1 MMSEKTDKY
10 TAELARHLRF
20 RGVDEKQVQEAVWS
34 VESHTADSGTS
45 PRQAFGSP
53 RDYART
59 FTPAPTAGPGDTPLY
74 LVGWLI
80 GTMAGALLIISVS
93 MRDQEVV
100 LGFLP
105 PAAGVVL
112 ASVMLVAWG
121 VLVLVRLTRRPK
133 PNPADLPRRDLR

>member
-1 MMSEKTDKY
+1 MNEKTDKY

-45 PRQAFGSP
+45 PQQAFGSP

-80 GTMAGALLIISVS
+80 GTLAGALLIICLSA
-93 MRDQEVV
+93 RGQEVV

-105 PAAGVVL
+105 PGR
-112 ASVMLVAWG
+112 G
-121 VLVLVRLTRRPK
+121 HRPRVRDPGRVGRSRPG
-133 PNPADLPRRDLR
+133 PADPSPETQPH

>member
-1 MMSEKTDKY
+1 MSEKTDKY

-20 RGVDEKQVQEAVWS
+20 RGVDEKQVQEAVWT

-59 FTPAPTAGPGDTPLY
+59 FTPATTAGPGDTPLY

-80 GTMAGALLIISVS
+80 GTLAGALLIISVS
-93 MRDQEVV
+93 AQDQEVV
-100 LGFLP
+100 LGLFP
-105 PAAGVVL
+105 PAVGIVL
-112 ASVMLVAWG
+112 ASVILVAWG

-133 PNPADLPRRDLR
+133 PNSTDPSGSDIR

>member
-1 MMSEKTDKY
+1 MSEKTDKY

-59 FTPAPTAGPGDTPLY
+59 FTPAPTAGLGDTPLY

-80 GTMAGALLIISVS
+80 GTLAGALLIISVS
-93 MRDQEVV
+93 AQDQEVV
-100 LGFLP
+100 LGLFP
-105 PAAGVVL
+105 PAVGIVL
-112 ASVMLVAWG
+112 ASVILVAWG

-133 PNPADLPRRDLR
+133 PNSTDPSGSDIR

>member
-1 MMSEKTDKY
+1 MNEKTDKY

-20 RGVDEKQVQEAVWS
+20 RGVDEKQVQEAVWT

-59 FTPAPTAGPGDTPLY
+59 FTPATTAGPGDTPLY

-80 GTMAGALLIISVS
+80 GTLAGALLIISVS
-93 MRDQEVV
+93 AQDQEVV
-100 LGFLP
+100 LGLLP
-105 PAAGVVL
+105 PGR
-112 ASVMLVAWG
+112 G
-121 VLVLVRLTRRPK
+121 HRPRVRDPGRVGRPRSG
-133 PNPADLPRRDLR
+133 PVDPSPETQLHRSLRE

>member
-1 MMSEKTDKY
+1 MRASRFLSSVNSADPTREKSPTSPVLSSSEQ
-10 TAELARHLRF
+10 ELE
-20 RGVDEKQVQEAVWS
+20 G
-34 VESHTADSGTS
+34 DSGTS

-59 FTPAPTAGPGDTPLY
+59 FTPATTAGPGDTPLY

-80 GTMAGALLIISVS
+80 GTLAGALLIICLSAQG
-93 MRDQEVV
+93 QEVV

-105 PAAGVVL
+105 PVAGIVL
-112 ASVMLVAWG
+112 ASVILVAWG

-133 PNPADLPRRDLR
+133 PNPTDSSGSDIR

>member
-1 MMSEKTDKY
+1 MSEKTDKY

-20 RGVDEKQVQEAVWS
+20 RGVDEKQVQEAVWT

-45 PRQAFGSP
+45 PQQAFGSP

-80 GTMAGALLIISVS
+80 GTLAGALLIISVS
-93 MRDQEVV
+93 AQDQEVV

-105 PAAGVVL
+105 PAVGIVL
-112 ASVMLVAWG
+112 ASVILVAWG

-133 PNPADLPRRDLR
+133 PNPTDPSGSDIR

>member
-1 MMSEKTDKY
+1 MSEKTDKY

-20 RGVDEKQVQEAVWS
+20 RGVDEKQVQEAVWT

-80 GTMAGALLIISVS
+80 GTLAGALLIISVS
-93 MRDQEVV
+93 AQDQEVV
-100 LGFLP
+100 LGLLP
-105 PAAGVVL
+105 PAAGIVL
-112 ASVMLVAWG
+112 ASVILVAWG

-133 PNPADLPRRDLR
+133 PNSTDPSGSDVR

>member
-1 MMSEKTDKY
+1 MSEKTDKY

-45 PRQAFGSP
+45 PQQAFGSP
-53 RDYART
+53 QDYART

-80 GTMAGALLIISVS
+80 GTLAGALLIICLSA
-93 MRDQEVV
+93 RGQEVV

-105 PAAGVVL
+105 PVAGIVL
-112 ASVMLVAWG
+112 ASVILVAWG

-133 PNPADLPRRDLR
+133 PNPTDSSGSDIR

>member
-1 MMSEKTDKY
+1 MNEKTDKY

-45 PRQAFGSP
+45 PQQAFGSP

-59 FTPAPTAGPGDTPLY
+59 FTPATTAGPGDTPLY

-80 GTMAGALLIISVS
+80 GTLAGALLIISVS
-93 MRDQEVV
+93 AQDQEVV
-100 LGFLP
+100 LGLLP
-105 PAAGVVL
+105 PAAGIVL
-112 ASVMLVAWG
+112 ASVILVAWG

-133 PNPADLPRRDLR
+133 PNSTDPSGSDVR

>member
-1 MMSEKTDKY
+1 MSEKTDKY

-45 PRQAFGSP
+45 PRHAFGSP

-80 GTMAGALLIISVS
+80 GTLAGALLIICLSAWG
-93 MRDQEVV
+93 QEVV

-105 PAAGVVL
+105 PVAGIVL
-112 ASVMLVAWG
+112 ASVILVAWG

-133 PNPADLPRRDLR
+133 PNPTDFSGSDVR